1 MEAIHFTPISASCKD
16 FTLSVPIQDL
26 IPEYNPMIDITLVTL
41 TGKVIPLTIS
51 KYATV
56 DQLKKRLYLAENL
69 LIDTQQIVFQ
79 GKELINANTLDHYG
93 IKSGERI
100 HLRLRLRGGMFHATS
115 SRSDWVS
122 LNFNNKL
129 QQGTHMIHHMKSHGI
144 YLDVLEELQQELE
157 KCSTDDEIDNIFA
170 LVEKYYV
177 D

>member
-41 TGKVIPLTIS
+41 TGKVIPLAIS

-56 DQLKKRLYLAENL
+56 DQLKKRIYLAENL

-93 IKSGERI
+93 IKSGTRV

-129 QQGTHMIHHMKSHGI
+129 QQGTHMIHHMKSYGI

-157 KCSTDDEIDNIFA
+157 KCSTDAEIDKIFA